1 MYVHNDTSFGGTAL
15 WEGPI
20 AYMFIQFMKSDVCI
34 CPSLTCFQSLEFL
47 ELLLSWQRR
56 SWLPAPKDVLHQR
69 SDSTSSTSSTSNEPR
84 ATLNETPKRDTSW
97 VYQLYQYDLWS
108 GNQRSLL
115 RVHRAPRF
123 CDYDLSIFF
132 TADLH
137 GTLWKACGK
146 CPSLLITFVSPV
158 MSHGFKREH

>member
-1 MYVHNDTSFGGTAL
+1 MSVYVRPLHVSNRWNFWSCSYLGNAEAGCLHPRT
-15 WEGPI
+15 
-20 AYMFIQFMKSDVCI
+20 
-34 CPSLTCFQSLEFL
+34 
-47 ELLLSWQRR
+47 
-56 SWLPAPKDVLHQR
+56 VLHQR